1 MSDTGKSGVDVLNG
15 SMPSPSMKVKVTS
28 AETEMPVPA
37 MKAKARTGAKA
48 HKQMPSPAMKARTG
62 TSRNSVREM
71 PLPAME
77 PRTTVQPS
85 DAAVVRTDV
94 PLPKKPARVLH
105 QPGATLLERL
115 AIGSVK
121 VGFDFPTTLQG
132 STAHFN

>member
-1 MSDTGKSGVDVLNG
+1 
-15 SMPSPSMKVKVTS
+15 
-28 AETEMPVPA
+28 
-37 MKAKARTGAKA
+37 
-48 HKQMPSPAMKARTG
+48 SPAMKARTG
-62 TSRNSVREM
+62 TSRNSGREM

-94 PLPKKPARVLH
+94 PLRKKPARVLH

-115 AIGSVK
+115 AKGPVK

-132 STAHFN
+132 STAHFNVYYDPALGTTGQTIAEAVLASCERE